1 MASELHWTAGDHP
14 SPEQLL
20 LAREDELPR
29 AEAEPIL
36 AHVHQCWECRAR
48 VERYQRAIGA
58 YVEFR
63 KLHMDPAAAP
73 TPGAWLRM
81 AARLRGVPSE
91 PAGGAAAV
99 FRGIPRSVWFAF
111 PAMAAAAL
119 ALVLIL
125 SPARLTATVVFD
137 RAMRAETTGQGHL
150 TKRRVSVRRKGQLVA
165 VDDVVLRTA
174 YIDHAE
180 PLSVRSFRR
189 WHDGLRSKIDS
200 VASAGD
206 EIRVETRTE
215 EGAISLARLMV
226 ARADYVPRAKHVE
239 LRDGVV
245 IDVEAIE
252 GASTAPEMTNEPIA
266 SPGPEK
272 ARASDSGID
281 RGQRESI
288 EMEVR
293 WALQRIDADLGE
305 ALTIQASGDELVVA
319 GTLDDGARRDQIVT
333 ALAGLPHVS
342 AHLRLADPSQTL
354 PANAQPVAP
363 AEPASKETGGPLL
376 ASQLRVNLPDPE
388 SRREFV
394 SAAIDVS
401 GRMLRHA
408 WALKRLAQRYT
419 VTAESR
425 LPAEVRGSLERLVL
439 AHKKEAE
446 SAAREAATL
455 WQPYAQLDGVASH
468 SRTGWQQTSDEA
480 LRSAQAF
487 DHLTA
492 RLLAATG
499 NDGLTAAAA
508 LARLRESQRQLM
520 AALGEAKQRP

>member
-1 MASELHWTAGDHP
+1 
-14 SPEQLL
+14 
-20 LAREDELPR
+20 
-29 AEAEPIL
+29 
-36 AHVHQCWECRAR
+36 
-48 VERYQRAIGA
+48 
-58 YVEFR
+58 
-63 KLHMDPAAAP
+63 
-73 TPGAWLRM
+73 
-81 AARLRGVPSE
+81 
-91 PAGGAAAV
+91 
-99 FRGIPRSVWFAF
+99 
-111 PAMAAAAL
+111 
-119 ALVLIL
+119 
-125 SPARLTATVVFD
+125 
-137 RAMRAETTGQGHL
+137 
-150 TKRRVSVRRKGQLVA
+150 
-165 VDDVVLRTA
+165 
-174 YIDHAE
+174 
-180 PLSVRSFRR
+180 
-189 WHDGLRSKIDS
+189 
-200 VASAGD
+200 
-206 EIRVETRTE
+206 
-215 EGAISLARLMV
+215 
-226 ARADYVPRAKHVE
+226 VE

-252 GASTAPEMTNEPIA
+252 GASTAPEMANEPIA
-266 SPGPEK
+266 SPSPEK

-305 ALTIQASGDELVVA
+305 ALTIQASGDGLVVE

-342 AHLRLADPSQTL
+342 ARLRLADPSQTL
-354 PANAQPVAP
+354 PADAQPVTP
-363 AEPASKETGGPLL
+363 AEPVSKETGGPLL
-376 ASQLRVNLPDPE
+376 ASQLRVNLPDAE

-394 SAAIDVS
+394 SAALGAS
-401 GRMLRHA
+401 GRILRHA

-425 LPAEVRGSLERLVL
+425 LPAEVRGSLERLVQ

-455 WQPYAQLDGVASH
+455 WQPYAQLDGIAAR